1 MDSLSSSIAVEVGA
15 SGFALARA
23 AADEAL
29 LNKLLHAVEDLL
41 STMDEVSSTYGLR
54 GLLARSGRC
63 RALAANPAL
72 LNLAKAVLGP
82 KAQAVKG
89 IYFDKNEDANWL
101 VPWHQDCT
109 ITVMERVDIPGF
121 GPWSEKEGIVHV
133 QPPARILEGLVTL
146 RIHLDDAGTDNG
158 ALRVL
163 PGTHRHGRIPSGEI
177 SKYIETISPVICEAK
192 RGDVL
197 VMRPLLLHFS
207 PPSVTPSHRRV
218 IHLEYSAVDLPGGLE
233 WCG

>member
-1 MDSLSSSIAVEVGA
+1 MEPPLSPFAVEVVE
-15 SGFALARA
+15 SGFAIVRG

-29 LNKLLHAVEDLL
+29 LNKLLHAVEDLI
-41 STMDEVSSTYGLR
+41 STMDEVGSAYGLR

-63 RALAANPAL
+63 RALAVQPAL
-72 LNLAKAVLGP
+72 LDLAKAVLGP

-89 IYFDKNEDANWL
+89 LYFDKNEEANWL
-101 VPWHQDCT
+101 VPWHQDLT

-146 RIHLDDAGTDNG
+146 RIHLDDAGVDNG

-177 SKYIETISPVICEAK
+177 SKYVETIAPVICEAK

-197 VMRPLLLHFS
+197 VMRPLLLHSS
-207 PPSVTPSHRRV
+207 PPSISPSHRQV
-218 IHLEYSAVDLPGGLE
+218 IHLEYSAADLPGGLE